1 MKTTLLCLAIA
12 FTALVQTLVAQDS
25 EMPLTRGDRVILT
38 IGGIPAD
45 EVPQLSKI
53 YPVSDSGTINLLHI
67 GEVRAEGLKP
77 SALQRSIEN
86 IYKSKEIY
94 TNPIVTVSID
104 SPGDAQGRQ
113 VYVSGVN
120 NPGPKPYKP
129 GLTAMQAIMS
139 GGGPTPYASL
149 KKTRIVRTKND
160 GTRETIGADLSKYS
174 SNPAVDVT
182 LAPED
187 QIIVP
192 E

>member
-1 MKTTLLCLAIA
+1 MKTAPFLIA
-12 FTALVQTLVAQDS
+12 TVFLALVPTIHAQDS
-25 EMPLTRGDRVILT
+25 EIALRRGDRVNLT

-45 EVPQLSKI
+45 EVAQLSKV

-77 SALQRSIEN
+77 SALQRSIES

-104 SPGDAQGRQ
+104 SPGDSTGRQ

-139 GGGPTPYASL
+139 GGGPTPYANL

-174 SNPAVDVT
+174 SNPAVDVA
-182 LAPED
+182 LSPED